1 MPKIPTF
8 TARGKPT
15 TDTASVRT
23 GIQLSPTAT
32 VGVALLPAAEAIT
45 NYSIKKRN
53 IEEKLVADKAILEL
67 QSESDKIIQSQKE
80 NIVEEDAI
88 NNWKNTFTP
97 LIKQKISTIKNRRVK
112 NLIET
117 GIDLQNSESIYELKK
132 NSFTALQNESLAN
145 INNKI
150 TYNVSKYATTDN
162 PILKVK
168 YKVNTKND
176 IKSFA
181 EEVNLPKNL
190 LDKKLKAADRDFLLS
205 DINQFAGLVNGAEQI
220 NNLDI
225 NSKGTDF
232 LNNEEFGAGVYSAYN
247 NKISELTIKGN
258 PDSNYDRAL
267 ELVDELK
274 NFKRKANGYKV
285 DTGKF
290 SVEIDN
296 LEQKILTEQIQHD
309 NLMNKQVDNK
319 AFLDFSKDSKISLLK
334 SITDNR
340 AGIPATLE
348 DRLMANEI
356 ESEYDQMVR
365 DYLDAD
371 PEASLIN
378 KKSFVRNLTSTLS
391 NIYQDRKISKIKS
404 RSFTEDTFDIV
415 AEKNRVMED
424 VKLLALGELDI
435 TTRRRYEKIAK
446 ANGYITNVTQNGKQQ
461 KIGDIGAFLNEYLPT
476 LERQIKAVEIAE

>member
-8 TARGKPT
+8 TARGRPT

-23 GIQLSPTAT
+23 GIQVSPTAT
-32 VGVALLPAAEAIT
+32 VGAALLPAAEAIT

-97 LIKQKISTIKNRRVK
+97 LIQQKISTIKNRRVK

-225 NSKGTDF
+225 SLKGTDF
-232 LNNEEFGAGVYSAYN
+232 LNNEEFGVGVFNAYN
-247 NKISELTIKGN
+247 SKISELTIKGDPN
-258 PDSNYDRAL
+258 ADYDRAL
-267 ELVDELK
+267 ELSDELEQ
-274 NFKRKANGYKV
+274 FKRSNGYEVSTGELSIKIDSLKQKV
-285 DTGKF
+285 
-290 SVEIDN
+290 
-296 LEQKILTEQIQHD
+296 LTEKIQHD
-309 NLMNKQVDNK
+309 TFTQKQGDNK
-319 AFLDFSKDSKISLLK
+319 LFLGYSNDLRDSLVKDIADPFGEPEL
-334 SITDNR
+334 T
-340 AGIPATLE
+340 
-348 DRLMANEI
+348 DRLASAEI
-356 ESEYDQMVR
+356 ESEYNETIKN
-365 DYLDAD
+365 YLLVNQD
-371 PEASLIN
+371 ASLDE
-378 KKSFVRNLTSTLS
+378 KKEFSRSLIFSLR
-391 NIYQDRKISKIKS
+391 NIYEDRSISNLNMS
-404 RSFTEDTFDIV
+404 LLDQNQFDIQGEYQRV
-415 AEKNRVMED
+415 LNDINLYQEGKLNENVLEQYKN
-424 VKLLALGELDI
+424 LAI
-435 TTRRRYEKIAK
+435 M
-446 ANGYITNVTQNGKQQ
+446 NGYIIKGKDG
-461 KIGDIGAFLNEYLPT
+461 KKEGDFKAFINEYVPVLKSQVSLT
-476 LERQIKAVEIAE
+476 LTVE

>member
-8 TARGKPT
+8 TARGRPT

-32 VGVALLPAAEAIT
+32 VGAALLPAAEAIT

-53 IEEKLVADKAILEL
+53 IEEKLIADKAILEL

-80 NIVEEDAI
+80 NIVEEDAV
-88 NNWKNTFTP
+88 NNWKQTFTP
-97 LIKQKISTIKNRRVK
+97 LIQQKISTVKNRRVK

-150 TYNVSKYATTDN
+150 NYNVSKYATTDN

-225 NSKGTDF
+225 SLKGTDF
-232 LNNEEFGAGVYSAYN
+232 LNNEEFGVGVFNAYN
-247 NKISELTIKGN
+247 SKISELTIKGDPN
-258 PDSNYDRAL
+258 ADYDRAL
-267 ELVDELK
+267 ELSDELEQ
-274 NFKRKANGYKV
+274 FKRSNGYEVSAGELSIKIDSLKQKV
-285 DTGKF
+285 
-290 SVEIDN
+290 
-296 LEQKILTEQIQHD
+296 LTEKIQHD
-309 NLMNKQVDNK
+309 TSTQKQGDNK
-319 AFLDFSKDSKISLLK
+319 LFLGYSNDLRDSLVKDIADPFGEPEL
-334 SITDNR
+334 T
-340 AGIPATLE
+340 
-348 DRLMANEI
+348 DRLASAEI
-356 ESEYDQMVR
+356 ESEYNETIKN
-365 DYLDAD
+365 YLLVNQD
-371 PEASLIN
+371 ASLDE
-378 KKSFVRNLTSTLS
+378 KKEFSRSLIFSLR
-391 NIYQDRKISKIKS
+391 NIYEDRSISNLNMS
-404 RSFTEDTFDIV
+404 LLDQNQFDIQGEYQRV
-415 AEKNRVMED
+415 LNDINLYQEGKLNENVLEQYKN
-424 VKLLALGELDI
+424 LAI
-435 TTRRRYEKIAK
+435 M
-446 ANGYITNVTQNGKQQ
+446 NGYIIKGKDG
-461 KIGDIGAFLNEYLPT
+461 KKEGDFKAFINEYVPVLKSQVSLT
-476 LERQIKAVEIAE
+476 LTVE

>member
-8 TARGKPT
+8 TARGRPT

-23 GIQLSPTAT
+23 GIQVSPTAT
-32 VGVALLPAAEAIT
+32 VGATLLPAAEAIT

-97 LIKQKISTIKNRRVK
+97 LIQQKISTIKNRRVK

-225 NSKGTDF
+225 SLKGTDF
-232 LNNEEFGAGVYSAYN
+232 LNNEEFGVGVFNAYN
-247 NKISELTIKGN
+247 SKISELTIKGDPN
-258 PDSNYDRAL
+258 ADYDRAL
-267 ELVDELK
+267 ELSDELEQ
-274 NFKRKANGYKV
+274 FKRSNGYEVSTGELSIKIDSLKQKV
-285 DTGKF
+285 
-290 SVEIDN
+290 
-296 LEQKILTEQIQHD
+296 LTEKIQHD
-309 NLMNKQVDNK
+309 TFTQKQGDNK
-319 AFLDFSKDSKISLLK
+319 LFLGYSNDLRDSLVKDIADPFGEPEL
-334 SITDNR
+334 T
-340 AGIPATLE
+340 
-348 DRLMANEI
+348 DRLASAEI
-356 ESEYDQMVR
+356 ESEYNETIKN
-365 DYLDAD
+365 YLLVNQD
-371 PEASLIN
+371 ASLDE
-378 KKSFVRNLTSTLS
+378 KKEFSRSLIFSLR
-391 NIYQDRKISKIKS
+391 NIYEDRSISNLNMS
-404 RSFTEDTFDIV
+404 LLDQNQFDIQGEYQRV
-415 AEKNRVMED
+415 LNDINLYQEGKLNENVLEQYKN
-424 VKLLALGELDI
+424 LAI
-435 TTRRRYEKIAK
+435 M
-446 ANGYITNVTQNGKQQ
+446 NGYIIKGEDGKRE
-461 KIGDIGAFLNEYLPT
+461 GDFKAFINDYVPVLKSQVSLT
-476 LERQIKAVEIAE
+476 LTVE

>member
-8 TARGKPT
+8 TARGRPT

-23 GIQLSPTAT
+23 GIQVSPTAT
-32 VGVALLPAAEAIT
+32 VGAALLPAAEAIT

-53 IEEKLVADKAILEL
+53 IEEKLVADKTILEL

-97 LIKQKISTIKNRRVK
+97 LIQQKISTIKNRRVK

-225 NSKGTDF
+225 SLKGTDF
-232 LNNEEFGAGVYSAYN
+232 LNNEEFGVGVFNAYN
-247 NKISELTIKGN
+247 SKISQLTIKGDPN
-258 PDSNYDRAL
+258 ADYDRAL
-267 ELVDELK
+267 ELSDELEQ
-274 NFKRKANGYKV
+274 FKRSNGYEVSTGELSIKIDSLKQKV
-285 DTGKF
+285 
-290 SVEIDN
+290 
-296 LEQKILTEQIQHD
+296 LTEKIQHD
-309 NLMNKQVDNK
+309 TFTQKQGDNK
-319 AFLDFSKDSKISLLK
+319 LFLGYSNDLRDSLVKDIADPFGEPEL
-334 SITDNR
+334 T
-340 AGIPATLE
+340 
-348 DRLMANEI
+348 DRLASAEI
-356 ESEYDQMVR
+356 ESEYNETIKN
-365 DYLDAD
+365 YLLVNQD
-371 PEASLIN
+371 ASLDE
-378 KKSFVRNLTSTLS
+378 KKEFSRSLIFSLR
-391 NIYQDRKISKIKS
+391 NIYEDRSISNLNMS
-404 RSFTEDTFDIV
+404 LLDQNQFDIQGEYQRV
-415 AEKNRVMED
+415 LNDINLYQEGKLNENVLEQYKN
-424 VKLLALGELDI
+424 LAI
-435 TTRRRYEKIAK
+435 M
-446 ANGYITNVTQNGKQQ
+446 NGYIIKGKDG
-461 KIGDIGAFLNEYLPT
+461 KKEGDFKAFINEYVPVLKSQVSLT
-476 LERQIKAVEIAE
+476 LTVE

>member
-8 TARGKPT
+8 TARGRPT

-23 GIQLSPTAT
+23 GIQVSPTAT
-32 VGVALLPAAEAIT
+32 VGAALLPAAEAIT

-53 IEEKLVADKAILEL
+53 IEEKLVADKTILEL

-97 LIKQKISTIKNRRVK
+97 LIQQKISTIKNRRVK

-225 NSKGTDF
+225 SLKGTDF
-232 LNNEEFGAGVYSAYN
+232 LNNEEFGVGVFNAYN
-247 NKISELTIKGN
+247 SKISELTIKGDPN
-258 PDSNYDRAL
+258 ADYDRAL
-267 ELVDELK
+267 ELSDELEQ
-274 NFKRKANGYKV
+274 FKRSNGYEVSTGELSIKIDSLKQKV
-285 DTGKF
+285 
-290 SVEIDN
+290 
-296 LEQKILTEQIQHD
+296 LTEKIQHD
-309 NLMNKQVDNK
+309 TFTQKQGDNK
-319 AFLDFSKDSKISLLK
+319 LFFGYSNDLRDSLVKDIADPFGEPEL
-334 SITDNR
+334 T
-340 AGIPATLE
+340 
-348 DRLMANEI
+348 DRLASAEI
-356 ESEYDQMVR
+356 ESEYNETIKN
-365 DYLDAD
+365 YLLVNQD
-371 PEASLIN
+371 ASLDE
-378 KKSFVRNLTSTLS
+378 KKEFSRSLIFSLR
-391 NIYQDRKISKIKS
+391 NIYEDRSISNLNMS
-404 RSFTEDTFDIV
+404 LLDQNQFDIQGEYQRV
-415 AEKNRVMED
+415 LNDINLYQEGKLNENVLEQYKN
-424 VKLLALGELDI
+424 LAI
-435 TTRRRYEKIAK
+435 M
-446 ANGYITNVTQNGKQQ
+446 NGYIIKGKDG
-461 KIGDIGAFLNEYLPT
+461 KKEGDFKAFINEYVPVLKSQVSLT
-476 LERQIKAVEIAE
+476 LTVE